1 MDEPEVS
8 VVKEQETK
16 DEGQDEIENKE
27 EDRLEKG
34 LQAEWKGFRLQ
45 EFFTGLFFSVLPAL
59 YDFVTE
65 NLLGFEY
72 IYGSEQLFMT
82 DNVSTIPAAC
92 QIIPS
97 SENFTTSFDEHSLHK
112 NGTTFTVYTCRTES
126 NLLLGIITI
135 AIPFL
140 PGIQWYA
147 SLKTTKQYAFT
158 KFITSLFFPFFLL
171 FFKVD
176 IHWLILWPTV
186 LFLTY

>member
-1 MDEPEVS
+1 MVMDESEIR

-16 DEGQDEIENKE
+16 DEGENEIENKE

-34 LQAEWKGFRLQ
+34 LQAEWKGFCLK
-45 EFFTGLFFSVLPAL
+45 EFFTGLIFSVFPAF

-65 NLLGFEY
+65 NLLGWEY
-72 IYGSEQLFMT
+72 IYGSEHLFMT
-82 DNVSTIPAAC
+82 DNVSTIPADC

-97 SENFTTSFDEHSLHK
+97 SENFTTFLDEHRLHR
-112 NGTTFTVYTCRTES
+112 NGTTFTGYTCRTEP

-135 AIPFL
+135 IIPFL

-147 SLKTTKQYAFT
+147 SLKTTKQHEFK

-171 FFKVD
+171 FFKV
-176 IHWLILWPTV
+176 
-186 LFLTY
+186 Y